1 MTERQNFL
9 LELYREFGDKA
20 QNALDFINN
29 NDGENRIVSA
39 ENHKTCQIEA
49 IDLGLPSGRLWANM
63 NLGANAPEETGL
75 YYSWGNVEGHIAGG
89 DYDFDE

>member
-49 IDLGLPSGRLWANM
+49 IYLLNNNDTIFNTKYYKIFNNCLMTICS
-63 NLGANAPEETGL
+63 L
-75 YYSWGNVEGHIAGG
+75 YI
-89 DYDFDE
+89 